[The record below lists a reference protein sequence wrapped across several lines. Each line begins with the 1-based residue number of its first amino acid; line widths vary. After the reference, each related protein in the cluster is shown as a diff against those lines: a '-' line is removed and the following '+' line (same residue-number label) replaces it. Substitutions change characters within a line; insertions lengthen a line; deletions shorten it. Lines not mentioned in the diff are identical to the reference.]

1 MAQIVAVFG
10 GSAPVAGDPDYEDGV
25 EAGRLLAE
33 AGFGVATGGYGG
45 LMEAVS
51 AGAAAAGGRVIGVT
65 APEIFPG
72 RSAPNVHLTE
82 ERRTAGLMARI
93 GELTD
98 LSAASLALPGSIG
111 TLTELVAAW
120 NLAFVTRFSDAT
132 PKPVVTVGER
142 WRQIIADLSDI
153 LDIDGSLVTSCGTVS
168 EGVAAVGRELQ
179 A

>member
-1 MAQIVAVFG
+1 MARIVAVFG
-10 GSAPVAGDPDYEDGV
+10 GSVPVAGDPDYEDGV

-51 AGAAAAGGRVIGVT
+51 AGAAAGGGRVIGVT

-82 ERRTAGLMARI
+82 ERRTATLMERI
-93 GELTD
+93 GELTG

-120 NLAFVTRFSDAT
+120 NLAYVTRFSDTA

-142 WRQIIADLSDI
+142 WRQIIADLTEV
-153 LDIDGSLVTSCGTVS
+153 LDTDGSLVTCCETVS
-168 EGVAAVGRELQ
+168 EGVEVVRQLLRD
-179 A
+179 